1 MSTPSSQ
8 TRCYDCSAPLD
19 PAGQQ
24 CRVCGS
30 ARHLAAPPY
39 PNQASASYSN
49 QPPAPYANQPSAPY
63 SWPSAPENPALPV
76 PYAPQQFLPQQQIV
90 TMVSPKS
97 AGIAVLLTFLFLGAG
112 HLYANRVTTGVILI
126 ISEVLLAILSA
137 TGIGLIVTI
146 PIYVILLPIAMLLA
160 ASAAKNFNYRNG
172 LVLR

>member
-1 MSTPSSQ
+1 M
-8 TRCYDCSAPLD
+8 
-19 PAGQQ
+19 
-24 CRVCGS
+24 
-30 ARHLAAPPY
+30 
-39 PNQASASYSN
+39 
-49 QPPAPYANQPSAPY
+49 
-63 SWPSAPENPALPV
+63 PV